1 MAENEV
7 KKELKLI
14 FLCMMAIVLAACSER
29 FTEYYPKYEDAE
41 KDGAFKR
48 GWIPEIVPKTAIEIH
63 EQHDLDTNEVWIRFT
78 FPSSRRDQLTSGLK
92 RLANDEIVKVRVRQ
106 PSNVDW
112 WFEGLIQQAP
122 ANDNALNA
130 DIYTVKCHENRAA
143 YLALDRTSQQ
153 VYYWCTSM

>member
-1 MAENEV
+1 M
-7 KKELKLI
+7 KRKSKLI
-14 FLCMMAIVLAACSER
+14 FLCIMAIAFTACSER
-29 FTEYYPKYEDAE
+29 FTEYYPKYEDAA
-41 KDGAFKR
+41 KDGAVKR

-63 EQHDLDTNEVWIRFT
+63 EQHDLDTNDVWIRFT

-92 RLANDEIVKVRVRQ
+92 RLSNDEVEKVRVRR

-130 DIYTVKCHENRAA
+130 EIYVVKCHEDRAG
-143 YLALDRTSQQ
+143 YLALDRTSQR
-153 VYYWCTSM
+153 VYFWCTDGKP